1 MSATLKQGML
11 SIMPYYIIYSRIA
24 EYQKVMSHIRK
35 HLRNEHVKLEFAVM
49 KKEMINIHKGSR
61 TTKVYNALPGYL
73 FLRTD
78 EPLDSKTVHE
88 ILETWEVYYFLHYAD
103 GTLELQ
109 RNDEKFAS
117 QVFELPKVITADN
130 VFIRN
135 GDTVEI
141 VNGAFSTLT
150 GKILKIDRRR
160 CRVDVLLK
168 FMERDLKLSLPFSS
182 VAVRDQEDSEDDKK
196 EK

>member
-1 MSATLKQGML
+1 MSARLKQGML

-24 EYQKVMSHIRK
+24 EYTKVMSHIRK
-35 HLRNEHVKLEFAVM
+35 HLRDEHVKIEFAIM
-49 KKEMINIHKGSR
+49 KKEMINIQRGSR
-61 TTKVYNALPGYL
+61 ITKVYNALPGYI

-78 EPLDSKTVHE
+78 EPLDGNTVHQV
-88 ILETWEVYYFLHYAD
+88 LETKEVYYFLHYAD
-103 GTLELQ
+103 GSLELE
-109 RNDEKFAS
+109 REDERFAS

-135 GDTVEI
+135 GDRVEI

-160 CRVDVLLK
+160 CRVDVALK
-168 FMERDLKLSLPFSS
+168 FMDRDLKLSLPFSS
-182 VAVRDQEDSEDDKK
+182 VALRNDGDEDKID